1 MIIKLIKAFF
11 NPELHKDFIQKHLR
25 DKISFYHPDF
35 VLLENGF
42 TEFEG
47 IYSLWYNFPIE
58 GGQMTSNIKNFVS
71 VKGLL
76 FKMKCFWRKAWK
88 NLNK

>member
-11 NPELHKDFIQKHLR
+11 NPEAYKISIQKHLCK
-25 DKISFYHPDF
+25 KISSYHPDF

-47 IYSLWYNFPIE
+47 IYSLWYNYRIE
-58 GGQMTSNIKNFVS
+58 GGQMTSNIENFVS

-88 NLNK
+88 NLIK